1 MFVSILVPVKLSDPD
16 HAGRSVEV
24 AARLAHD
31 CDAWLTLA
39 TITPH
44 WVTIQDAD
52 YSWEARRWF
61 EARAATELEAL
72 KSKTDYRRCRTHSRW
87 GSVPGSV
94 LDIAE
99 DIGADLIVLPAREPS
114 LIDLFHRSDAI
125 RIAAKTDCS
134 VLLVK

>member
-1 MFVSILVPVKLSDPD
+1 MFGSILVPVKLTELD
-16 HAGRSVEV
+16 HAQRSVEV
-24 AARLAHD
+24 ATTLARY

-39 TITPH
+39 TITLN

-61 EARAATELEAL
+61 EARAAAGLERL
-72 KSKTDYRRCRTHSRW
+72 KSQIDYPQCRTHSRW
-87 GSVPGSV
+87 GSVPGSI

-114 LIDLFHRSDAI
+114 LTDLFHRRDGI
-125 RIAAKTDCS
+125 RIDAKAHSS